1 MNNQQN
7 WGPNNMQGYNGNNQN
22 PYQSVKKDNKLV
34 ILLLIAFAVIIIL
47 LLAILLVVSK
57 SKKNEPD
64 STVNPFVNNT
74 TEDIVTTE
82 DLSFAEQI
90 QEQAEEEERIAL
102 IKAFFVAYNEDDT
115 ETIPTLFTD
124 YFKSSKENSAYWVNY
139 IIAYQTHDD
148 WIKGTLSIDDMI
160 ITKNFNLSSEAHK
173 DEVNSISANKKV
185 LDTYYYYVECS
196 CRIIDTNGYIVDT
209 NPHFEVVI
217 VKTDDNK
224 TKIYSVFDSE

>member
-102 IKAFFVAYNEDDT
+102 VKAFFVAFNEDDT

-124 YFKSSKENSAYWVNY
+124 YFKRSQENSAYWVNE
-139 IIAYQTHDD
+139 IVSYQTHDD
-148 WIKGTLSIDDMI
+148 WIKGTLSIDDMV
-160 ITKNFNLSSEAHK
+160 ITKKFNLSSEAYK
-173 DEVNSISANKKV
+173 DEVNSISANEKV
-185 LDTYYYYVECS
+185 LDTYYYYVES
-196 CRIIDTNGYIVDT
+196 PCRIVNFDGSIIDTIVYYD
-209 NPHFEVVI
+209 VVI

-224 TKIYSVFDSE
+224 TKIYSVF